1 MGNCVAFSLDQF
13 EPGSLGRSLAQGKEN
28 ARERGETPASFGY
41 DQGSASK
48 YPGPEFGQQ
57 RFAGDVFK
65 GLGVEGVFGEMSND
79 KDNEQAQNN
88 LQMFMTQYTNGL
100 FSPIPPAPPTD
111 QMA

>member
-1 MGNCVAFSLDQF
+1 MRANVAKLPQVSVT
-13 EPGSLGRSLAQGKEN
+13 PKISA
-28 ARERGETPASFGY
+28 AR
-41 DQGSASK
+41 

-79 KDNEQAQNN
+79 KNNEQAQNN

>member
-1 MGNCVAFSLDQF
+1 MCNLLNPRRCGQTTYV
-13 EPGSLGRSLAQGKEN
+13 RSQTELYF

-48 YPGPEFGQQ
+48 YPGPEFGKQ

-65 GLGVEGVFGEMSND
+65 GLGVEGVFGEMSNNR
-79 KDNEQAQNN
+79 DNAQAQSN
-88 LQMFMTQYTNGL
+88 LQLFMSQYTNGL

>member
-1 MGNCVAFSLDQF
+1 MAFSLDQF

-41 DQGSASK
+41 DQGSAAK

-79 KDNEQAQNN
+79 KNNEQAQNN